1 VAFDPFSAVETS
13 AEMTLEMLLHPQR
26 VSRLIAY
33 KSLDDSQLGFD
44 ELLEEL
50 MANSIKKT
58 HKDPYY
64 QELQNIINSKVLEQ
78 LFYLSS
84 HKNQY
89 PQVNAM
95 VDAALNEIKS
105 YLKDLKSTGI
115 QKMYDKAMI
124 EQLSN
129 FEKNPTSFK
138 KSAAPKIPD
147 GSPIGTTH

>member
-1 VAFDPFSAVETS
+1 
-13 AEMTLEMLLHPQR
+13 
-26 VSRLIAY
+26 
-33 KSLDDSQLGFD
+33 
-44 ELLEEL
+44 
-50 MANSIKKT
+50 
-58 HKDPYY
+58 
-64 QELQNIINSKVLEQ
+64 
-78 LFYLSS
+78 
-84 HKNQY
+84 
-89 PQVNAM
+89 M